1 MRKRKSIFFIGLFT
15 LFFIAG
21 FEVVELLMATGVLP
35 QHFSVNTLLCFVL
48 IPIVFVQIYCWGSV
62 SIRTSFSKG
71 GTSCLIALVVDIVVC
86 LFLWIPV
93 AGPLLTIA
101 ASVIF
106 GLVALG
112 LALSGFL
119 GWNKTRIAFGIQS
132 LTALY
137 CGLNYIYILLLTE
150 GGMGGEM
157 ITAFWS
163 MILLPVICV
172 LIIADMVIVRKYA
185 RYSGELSVN
194 DLSRKPS

>member
-15 LFFIAG
+15 LLIIAG
-21 FEVVELLMATGVLP
+21 FEVVELLMATGVLSQP
-35 QHFSVNTLLCFVL
+35 FSVNTLLCFVF
-48 IPIVFVQIYCWGSV
+48 IPIAFVQIYCWGSV
-62 SIRTSFSKG
+62 SMRTGFSKG
-71 GTSCLIALVVDIVVC
+71 GISCLIALVVDIVVC